1 MSEVENQTEEAV
13 EETTLTTMPGADN
26 HPLDEDQ
33 APGMSLDF
41 SQEEPEAKVEEEP
54 EAKVEEEPEP
64 EAEPEPVEAEA
75 TEEVEAQ
82 AEPEPE
88 PAPEKKSPMIPK
100 ARLDEALQKQK
111 ALQKQ
116 LDSIT
121 KERSE
126 FSQMEMPSKDYD
138 FAAKELE
145 YQELLMDGEA
155 QKAADLRLEIN
166 AKTYEQ
172 VLWDVKAAT
181 AEVTDEKINETNEF
195 NALQQKAIE
204 LAAIYPSLDETSDN
218 HDPEALSE
226 VIELRNNFI
235 QNGYEASAALEK
247 AVKYVT
253 KANDIKP
260 VTDATT
266 AQAKPVDEVAKKRA
280 QVQKKLD
287 VANSQPPEM
296 AGESSHTHGEKT
308 PDVASMSEEEFAALP
323 EATLARLRGDIL

>member
-1 MSEVENQTEEAV
+1 MSEVENQESAEVA
-13 EETTLTTMPGADN
+13 LTTMPGADN
-26 HPLDEDQ
+26 HPMDDDQ
-33 APGMSLDF
+33 TGMSLDF
-41 SQEEPEAKVEEEP
+41 TEEA
-54 EAKVEEEPEP
+54 EP
-64 EAEPEPVEAEA
+64 EAEPEVEAEPEPEPVA
-75 TEEVEAQ
+75 AEAEPEVEAQ

-88 PAPEKKSPMIPK
+88 PEPEKKSPMIPK

-126 FSQMEMPSKDYD
+126 YSQMEMPSKDFD
-138 FAAKELE
+138 FEAKELE

-166 AKTYEQ
+166 AKTYQQ
-172 VLWDVKAAT
+172 VLWDVKEAT

-195 NALQQKAIE
+195 NALQEKAAE
-204 LAAIYPSLDETSDN
+204 LAKVYPTLDETSEN

-235 QNGYEASAALEK
+235 QNGYDAAAALEK

-253 KANDIKP
+253 KANDIAP
-260 VTDATT
+260 ITQ

-280 QVQKKLD
+280 QIQQKLD

-296 AGESSHTHGEKT
+296 AGESSNSHGEKV
-308 PDVASMSEEEFAALP
+308 PDISSMSEEEFGALP